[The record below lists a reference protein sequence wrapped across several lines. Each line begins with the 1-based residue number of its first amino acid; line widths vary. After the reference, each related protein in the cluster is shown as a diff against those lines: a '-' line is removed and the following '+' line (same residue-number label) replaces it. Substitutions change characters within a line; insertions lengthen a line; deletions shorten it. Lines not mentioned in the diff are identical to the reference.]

1 MTSRD
6 IVVGLNSSPGA
17 AGALRWAAEEARLR
31 RAPLRI
37 VHTWDVP
44 AVEAM
49 TARADLREATEAEA
63 AELALGWAEAALGTS
78 ELPGTLEIVH
88 GEPARVL
95 VEASRDAAL
104 LVLGTQEHVGLRRLV
119 AGSVSHY
126 CLAHAECAVVAVPG
140 SPARRQAVPRPRVDE
155 GSWQQSPG
163 PLL

>member
-17 AGALRWAAEEARLR
+17 AGALRWAVEEARLR
-31 RAPLRI
+31 RSPLRI
-37 VHTWDVP
+37 VHTWDVA
-44 AVEAM
+44 AVEAL
-49 TARADLREATEAEA
+49 TARPGLREATETEA

-78 ELPGTLEIVH
+78 DLPGTLEIVH

-95 VEASRDAAL
+95 VETSRDAAL

-126 CLAHAECAVVAVPG
+126 CLAHAECPVVAVPG
-140 SPARRQAVPRPRVDE
+140 STASRHGVPRPRADE
-155 GSWQQSPG
+155 GSWQRSPG

>member
-6 IVVGLNSSPGA
+6 IVVGLNGSPGA
-17 AGALRWAAEEARLR
+17 AGALRWAVEEARLR

-37 VHTWDVP
+37 VHAWDVP
-44 AVEAM
+44 SVEAM
-49 TARADLREATEAEA
+49 TARAGLREATETEA
-63 AELALGWAEAALGTS
+63 AELAVGWVEALLGTP

-88 GEPARVL
+88 GEPAHVL

-119 AGSVSHY
+119 AGSVSHF
-126 CLAHAECAVVAVPG
+126 CLAHAQCPVVAVPG
-140 SPARRQAVPRPRVDE
+140 STVRRQGVPRPRADE
-155 GSWQQSPG
+155 GSWQRSPG